1 VEIFKDVQFRMAPLD
16 KAEALKLIHSIKA
29 FPMLNGA
36 RGREPVNLDAL
47 ADLIV
52 NTAKYIY
59 ENEDVKEIDLNPV
72 ICYGN
77 KVQALDA
84 AIGVD

>member
-1 VEIFKDVQFRMAPLD
+1 
-16 KAEALKLIHSIKA
+16 
-29 FPMLNGA
+29 MLNGA